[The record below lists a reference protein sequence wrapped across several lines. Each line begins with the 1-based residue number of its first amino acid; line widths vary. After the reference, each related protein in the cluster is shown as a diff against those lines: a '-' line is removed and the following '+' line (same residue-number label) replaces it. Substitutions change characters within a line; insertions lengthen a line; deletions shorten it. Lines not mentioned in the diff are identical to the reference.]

1 MPSQKRLKTAEDVR
15 RYLANLI
22 LKTERKEIEPELASK
37 LGYLI
42 NILLRAVED
51 SDVERRIISLEEK
64 PNLANAV
71 ANCATS
77 FAVYCVVLPKY
88 LK

>member
-22 LKTERKEIEPELASK
+22 LKTERKEIEPELSSK

-42 NILLRAVED
+42 NILLRAVEA
-51 SDVERRIISLEEK
+51 SDVEQRIITLEEK
-64 PNLANAV
+64 LGGQNAK
-71 ANCATS
+71 
-77 FAVYCVVLPKY
+77 LG
-88 LK
+88 

>member
-42 NILLRAVED
+42 LYLILL
-51 SDVERRIISLEEK
+51 ILI
-64 PNLANAV
+64 
-71 ANCATS
+71 
-77 FAVYCVVLPKY
+77 
-88 LK
+88 

>member
-64 PNLANAV
+64 LGGQNAK
-71 ANCATS
+71 
-77 FAVYCVVLPKY
+77 LG
-88 LK
+88 